1 MTDYDLQQKLIE
13 QRRQQ
18 YGQQA
23 QFQAPQGQMVSGHF
37 VAPNALQYLAAGLR
51 SIGGMRGEELAGQ
64 QLQDLQ
70 KQRTEGT
77 QKALANFLRQAQ
89 GTPEN
94 APGDGMGPTMPAQ
107 APNMSAAFAELIKSP
122 DREMQQAALSGMVK
136 IPEMQAARDDRIAAR
151 EAQAQQ
157 RMQELQFQHESR
169 MQIMREQ
176 NASREQMAR
185 EQREHAASMAK
196 LVASLRPSPAPRQDQ
211 IIQTSEGPMRL
222 VNGQAVPIVGVNGQP
237 VKAPPK
243 PAGNLSATAQ
253 KELFE
258 ADDAVQAGEGAVS
271 ALKQAL
277 ALNNKAYSGVGAS
290 TRAAIMSNIPGSYE
304 GADATVALDNL
315 IKEQALGSMKSIFGG
330 NPTEGERA
338 VLLELQASAN
348 KTPGQRQ
355 EILNRAVKA
364 AEMRIAFNKQK
375 ADALRTGTYMTQ
387 SPETKAGASDLAAAA
402 AAELA
407 RRRGGK

>member
-37 VAPNALQYLAAGLR
+37 VAPNALQYLASGLR

-94 APGDGMGPTMPAQ
+94 EPGDGMGPTMPAQ
-107 APNMSAAFAELIKSP
+107 PPNMSAAFAELIKSP
-122 DREMQQAALSGMVK
+122 DRDMQQAALSGMVK
-136 IPEMQAARDDRIAAR
+136 IPEMQAAMNDRIAAR

-196 LVASLRPSPAPRQDQ
+196 LVASLRPAPAPRQDQ
-211 IIQTSEGPMRL
+211 IIQTGDGPMRL
-222 VNGQAVPIVGVNGQP
+222 VNGQAVPIIGVNGQP
-237 VKAPPK
+237 VKSPPK

-364 AEMRIAFNKQK
+364 AERRIAFNKQK